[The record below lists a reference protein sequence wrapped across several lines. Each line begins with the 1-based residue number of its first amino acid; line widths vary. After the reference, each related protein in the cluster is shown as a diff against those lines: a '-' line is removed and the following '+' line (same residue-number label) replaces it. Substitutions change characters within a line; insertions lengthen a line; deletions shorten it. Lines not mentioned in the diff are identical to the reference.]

1 MKSHQLF
8 EKIDENWLEKFDNA
22 PISPSMLAQLLGLK
36 LSKIRQ
42 WKEGQRPN
50 AEDLA
55 RIALRLGITP
65 SWLLLGEE
73 APEQQERFRQW
84 LETPRAVKS
93 IATPPE
99 WAEQYEVI
107 FEHWKRE
114 SVKNKQPVSKLAF
127 ERALGISHG
136 KAVSWEKGQR
146 PKTDDLEMLAR
157 MFNLSP
163 EWLLLGAGDPLKGLE
178 HEEIQ
183 TQLIE
188 ADGRLLGDM
197 LQDIISYRLRM
208 EPTSFAESIGVTLE
222 ELEAFLSSRTAPDWD
237 TLARMLTVHGINP
250 GFLLCGQGPD
260 VWPTSAMERIKLA
273 IGAKNNGELAHALDV
288 WSVEIDE
295 WPKDRVLSREFH
307 ETLIKKYGLSPS
319 WINSG
324 KFPTNV
330 EVPKELPT
338 KRGSELP
345 IIGLGTID
353 MEEWEYQNELALTVD
368 TSNDLGPKAFAVIP
382 ADDSMEPEG
391 IREGYVCYVDPER
404 EPVPNDAV
412 YVVRKDDRATIK
424 LYRGPSPD
432 RSNFTRLSGWTTGKD
447 GSRSET
453 FIEEANDN
461 IALLA
466 PVVIVKRKR

>member
-1 MKSHQLF
+1 MDSKQLIDKI
-8 EKIDENWLEKFDNA
+8 EKTWSKKFDNA
-22 PISPSMLAQLLGLK
+22 PYSLTMLAQLLGVK

-65 SWLLLGEE
+65 GWLLLGEE
-73 APEQQERFRQW
+73 TPEQLERYRNW
-84 LETPRAVKS
+84 LNNSLRGKS
-93 IATPPE
+93 FSAPPA
-99 WAEQYEVI
+99 WAEQYKVI

-114 SVKNKQPVSKLAF
+114 AVQSKQAVSKLAF
-127 ERALGISHG
+127 ERTLGISHG

-157 MFNLSP
+157 KFNLSP
-163 EWLLLGAGDPLKGLE
+163 EWLLLGIGAPFTGLE
-178 HEEIQ
+178 SEAVQ
-183 TQLIE
+183 TQPIE

-197 LQDIISYRLRM
+197 LHDIISYRLRM

-222 ELEAFLSSRTAPDWD
+222 ELEGFLSSRTAPSWD

-260 VWPTSAMERIKLA
+260 VWPTSAIDRIKLA
-273 IGAKNNGELAHALDV
+273 IGAKTNAELARDLDV
-288 WSVEIDE
+288 WAGDIEE
-295 WPKDRVLSREFH
+295 WPKNRVIPREWH
-307 ETLIKKYGLSPS
+307 NKLLKKYGLSPS

-324 KFPTNV
+324 KFPTNAEIPPAPPV
-330 EVPKELPT
+330 VKGRILPVT
-338 KRGSELP
+338 
-345 IIGLGTID
+345 GLATCGVQG
-353 MEEWEYQNELALTVD
+353 WECKNELALTVD
-368 TSNDLGPKAFAVIP
+368 TTQDLSAKAFAVIP
-382 ADDSMEPEG
+382 TGNSMEPEG
-391 IREGYVCYVDPER
+391 IREGYICYVDPER

-412 YVVRKDDRATIK
+412 YIERKDHTATIK
-424 LYRGPSPD
+424 LYRGSSPD
-432 RSNFTRLSGWTTGKD
+432 RPNFTRVSGWLEDNG
-447 GSRSET
+447 RRFEI
-453 FIEEANDN
+453 FIDEANDN